1 MKTLSVV
8 AGLAMFVS
16 LAAWGAPPTRV
27 PFLYQEG
34 FEGDSPTFTKWA
46 ANGEAE
52 ILFSGPTTEKAFS
65 GTHSYKLEIVLKSG
79 SYYYYGVP
87 MSVACDG
94 KLQMSARVW
103 VGDETTA
110 RVGFGTNMEYPPTR
124 HSGCRSESFPKPTK
138 GWKLTTGDLVER
150 GQTGADSVLRRHTT
164 HLTGKNAGA
173 VLDRWSLF
181 IYGKKGDRAVVYVD
195 DVELKGEVPERKAYE
210 GWIAQRL
217 DAAKAEFL
225 KQVEVWEKELAA
237 LADKLPQAVA
247 NPALQP
253 LLDYLQEQVTDAQAL
268 LVILRKQGYARQDK
282 VDAVQAALARLRNGP
297 ENLVFMGQA
306 LATDRPF
313 AMVAIE
319 NPMTD
324 SRARPDLPPFD
335 APLSKG
341 LKLTACRGEFES
353 ASAAVFA
360 IKPVR
365 GLRAKVTPLT
375 GPAGTIPASAMDLRL
390 VKWWYQGEGGIGYSP
405 KRVLKAEL
413 LLKDAAL
420 VRVDTAKQENYLRHT
435 APDGTTSYRLCS
447 GETSE
452 NLAGIRPIDAR
463 KLQPIDVAAGT
474 SQEFWLNIH
483 VPANAAP
490 GTYTGQLVFTADGE
504 SSVMPLRLAVL
515 PFDLP
520 QSPLTY
526 SIYYRAKLS
535 DDGQPTITSER
546 RSEQQ
551 YRAEIADMRDHGVL
565 HPTNYQS
572 NANPDAIRKILEI
585 RRDLGLPTDAFY
597 NLGQGTGSTTD
608 PAQIAALRSKVK
620 AWVSL
625 CREFG
630 YKDVYFYGVDEAR
643 DDRLKGQRLTWKAV
657 QDAGGKTFVACYMKT
672 FEAMGALLN
681 CAILARRPNPDE
693 AKKWHSVGSTIF
705 CYAYPQ
711 VGEEKPATYRRNFG
725 LLLWQ
730 AGYDGAM
737 DYAYQHGFDHVWN
750 DFDSRKYRDHNFTYP
765 TVDGIVGTLAWEGF
779 REAVDDVR
787 YVTALQDAIRKA
799 GGAPQAKQAAQW
811 LAGLDPEHCDLVATR
826 AQVVKWIAALSGK

>member
-1 MKTLSVV
+1 MKPLSAIVAAVV
-8 AGLAMFVS
+8 FVS
-16 LAAWGAPPTRV
+16 LTACGAPPTRA

-34 FEGDSPTFTKWA
+34 FEGKAPTFTKWA

-65 GTHSYKLEIVLKSG
+65 GTHSYKLDIVLKSG

-94 KLQMSARVW
+94 KLAMSARVW
-103 VGDETTA
+103 VGEGTTA

-150 GQTGADSVLRRHTT
+150 GQGGADSVLRRHTT

-181 IYGKKGDRAVVYVD
+181 IYGKAGDRAVVYVD

-225 KQVEVWEKELAA
+225 KQVVAWEKELKA
-237 LADKLPQAVA
+237 LASKLPQTVA

-253 LLDYLQEQVTDAQAL
+253 LLNYLQEQVTDAEKL
-268 LVILRKQGYARQDK
+268 LPVLRKQGYAHQDK
-282 VDAVQAALARLRNGP
+282 VDAIEAALARLRNGP
-297 ENLVFMGQA
+297 DNLAFMGQA
-306 LATDRPF
+306 LSTDRPF

-335 APLSKG
+335 APLSQG
-341 LKLTACRGEFES
+341 LELTACRGEFES
-353 ASAAVFA
+353 ASATIFA
-360 IKPVR
+360 IKPVH
-365 GLRAKVTPLT
+365 GLRAKVTSLT

-420 VRVDTAKQENYLRHT
+420 VRVDTAKKENYLRHT

-452 NLAGIRPIDAR
+452 NLRGIRPIDAR
-463 KLQPIDVAAGT
+463 ELQPVDVAAGT
-474 SQEFWLNIH
+474 SQEFWLNIR
-483 VPANAAP
+483 VPADASP
-490 GTYTGQLVFTADGE
+490 GAYRGKLVFTADGE
-504 SSVMPLRLAVL
+504 SSAMPLRLLVPAFEL
-515 PFDLP
+515 PP
-520 QSPLTY
+520 SPLTY

-572 NANPDAIRKILEI
+572 NADPDAIRRILEI
-585 RRDLGLPTDAFY
+585 RRELGLPTDAFY

-608 PAQIAALRSKVK
+608 PAQIAALRRKVS
-620 AWVSL
+620 AWMAL

-630 YKDVYFYGVDEAR
+630 YKDVYFYGIDEAR

-672 FEAMGALLN
+672 FEAMGSLLN
-681 CAILARRPNPDE
+681 CAILARRPNPEE
-693 AKKWHSVGSTIF
+693 AKKWHNVGSTIL

-737 DYAYQHGFDHVWN
+737 DYAYQHGFGHVWN

-787 YVTALQDAIRKA
+787 YVTALQAAIRQA
-799 GGAPQAKQAAQW
+799 GDTPQAKQAAQW

-826 AQVVKWIAALSGK
+826 AQVVKWVAALSAR

>member
-8 AGLAMFVS
+8 AGLAVFVS
-16 LAAWGAPPTRV
+16 LAAWGAPPTRA
-27 PFLYQEG
+27 PFLYQQG
-34 FEGDSPTFTKWA
+34 FEGKTPTFTHWA
-46 ANGEAE
+46 SNGEAE
-52 ILFSGPTTEKAFS
+52 IVFSGPSEEKAFT
-65 GTHSYKLEIVLKSG
+65 GKRSYKFEIEIKSG
-79 SYYYYGVP
+79 SYHYYGVP

-94 KLQMSARVW
+94 KLAMSARIW

-124 HSGCRSESFPKPTK
+124 HSGCRSESFTKPTK
-138 GWKLTTGDLVER
+138 GWKTTTADLVER
-150 GQTGADSVLRRHTT
+150 GQEGADSVLRRHTT

-181 IYGKKGDRAVVYVD
+181 IYGKPGDRAVVYVD

-217 DAAKAEFL
+217 DSAKTEFL
-225 KQVEVWEKELAA
+225 KQVVIWEQELKA
-237 LADKLPQAVA
+237 LADKLPQTVA
-247 NPALQP
+247 NPALEP
-253 LLDYLQEQVTDAQAL
+253 LLAYLQKQVTDAEEL
-268 LVILRKQGYARQDK
+268 LKLLRKQGYARQDK
-282 VDAVQAALARLRNGP
+282 VDAVQAAIARLRNGP
-297 ENLVFMGQA
+297 ENLKFMGQA
-306 LATDRPF
+306 LATDQPF
-313 AMVAIE
+313 TLVAVD

-335 APLSKG
+335 APLSRG
-341 LKLTACRGEFES
+341 LKITACRGEFES
-353 ASAAVFA
+353 ASVVAFAV
-360 IKPVR
+360 KPVQ
-365 GLRAKVTPLT
+365 GLKARVTPLT
-375 GPAGTIPASAMDLRL
+375 GPAGTIPASAVDVRL
-390 VKWWYQGEGGIGYSP
+390 VKWWYQGAGGIGYSP

-413 LLKDAAL
+413 LLKDPAL
-420 VRVDTAKQENYLRHT
+420 VRVDTAKNENYLRHT

-447 GETSE
+447 GDTSE

-463 KLQPIDVAAGT
+463 ELQPIDIAAGT

-483 VPANAAP
+483 VPADAAP
-490 GTYTGQLVFTADGE
+490 GTYTGQVAFKASGGI
-504 SSVMPLRLAVL
+504 SAMPLRLVV
-515 PFDLP
+515 PPIQLP

-535 DDGQPTITSER
+535 EDGQPTITSER

-572 NANPDAIRKILEI
+572 NGDLAAIRKILEV
-585 RRDLGLPTDAFY
+585 RRELGLPTDAFY

-608 PAQIAALRSKVK
+608 PAQLAALRSKVK

-630 YKDVYFYGVDEAR
+630 YKDVYFYGIDEAR

-681 CAILARRPNPDE
+681 CAVLAHRPNPAE
-693 AKKWHSVGSTIF
+693 AAKWQTVGSTVF

-737 DYAYQHGFDHVWN
+737 DYAYQHGFTHVWN
-750 DFDSRKYRDHNFTYP
+750 DFDNHKYRDHNFTYP
-765 TVDGIVGTLAWEGF
+765 TVDGIIGTLAWEGF

-787 YVTALQDAIRKA
+787 YLAALQAAIRKA
-799 GGAPQAKQAAQW
+799 GDSPQAKQATEWIA
-811 LAGLDPEHCDLVATR
+811 ALDAEHCDLVATR
-826 AQVVKWIAALSGK
+826 AQMIKWIAVLSGK